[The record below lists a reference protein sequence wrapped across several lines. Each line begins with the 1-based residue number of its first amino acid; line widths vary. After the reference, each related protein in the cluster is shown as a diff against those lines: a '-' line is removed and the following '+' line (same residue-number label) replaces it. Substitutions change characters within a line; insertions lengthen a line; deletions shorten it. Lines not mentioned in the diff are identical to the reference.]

1 MKRFISFGSIFFYTV
16 ILSANA
22 SLKSPFKST
31 VPELSIPNSH
41 EVSTRIYRG
50 MAPLGK
56 VEELKKFGITDIL
69 IFKNQTKDEIDRE
82 RAEVS
87 EVAPEIQITQMDFPW
102 HNVES
107 YVETCE
113 KTIDALRLMRQIDR
127 DPSRKL
133 FYHCTVGEDR
143 TGILSGLWSM
153 LKFGK
158 KTSHVFKN
166 QMCENG
172 YEAGNPQKPAYVV
185 NEIREDLTPLF
196 MMMAKKIEIGKLKI
210 KNLSKSICYSNI
222 DFESELPECENSSKY
237 E

>member
-1 MKRFISFGSIFFYTV
+1 
-16 ILSANA
+16 
-22 SLKSPFKST
+22 
-31 VPELSIPNSH
+31 
-41 EVSTRIYRG
+41 

-56 VEELKKFGITDIL
+56 IEELKNFDITDIL
-69 IFKNQTKDEIDRE
+69 IFKNQTRDEIDRE

-87 EVAPEIQITQMDFPW
+87 DIAPEIKITQMDFPW

-113 KTIDALRLMRQIDR
+113 RTIDALRLMRSIDR
-127 DPSRKL
+127 NPTRKL

-143 TGILSGLWSM
+143 TGLLSGLWDM

-158 KTSHVFKN
+158 TTSNVFKN

-185 NEIREDLTPLF
+185 NEIRDDLTPMF
-196 MMMAKKIEIGKLKI
+196 IMMAKKIEIGKLKMR
-210 KNLSKSICYSNI
+210 NLTKSVCYSSI
-222 DFESELPECENSSKY
+222 DLEREVPKCENSSKY
-237 E
+237 